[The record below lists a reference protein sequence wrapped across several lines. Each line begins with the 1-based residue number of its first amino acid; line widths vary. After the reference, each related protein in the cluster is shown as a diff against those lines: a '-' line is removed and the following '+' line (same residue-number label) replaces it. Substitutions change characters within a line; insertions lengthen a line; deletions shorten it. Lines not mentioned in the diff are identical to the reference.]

1 MTTKIDY
8 YFAGSSPF
16 TYLGHRA
23 ICDVAHRHG
32 VHLNFKPVN
41 PMGVWEK
48 SGSVPLPQRSKL
60 RQRYRFVELQRIAV
74 HRNLQINLRPA
85 HFPVDPTLA
94 DCCAIVIQQA
104 GNNPAD
110 YMERVFSSVW
120 SQELDISDLNV
131 VGGLLTDCGFDADTV
146 IVEAQS
152 SSIRQKRTRYTQEA
166 ANADAVGVPA
176 FVLNGE
182 VFWGQDRIEF
192 IDHAL
197 TTGRAPFHAPE

>member
-1 MTTKIDY
+1 
-8 YFAGSSPF
+8 
-16 TYLGHRA
+16 
-23 ICDVAHRHG
+23 AHRHG

-41 PMGVWEK
+41 PKGVWEK

-60 RQRYRFVELQRIAV
+60 RQRYRFVELQRIAAL
-74 HRNLQINLRPA
+74 RNLQINLQPA

-110 YMERVFSSVW
+110 YMERVFGGVW
-120 SQELDISDLNV
+120 TQELDISDLNV

-152 SSIRQKRTRYTQEA
+152 SSIRQKRTRYTLEA

-197 TTGRAPFHAPE
+197 TTGRAPFQAPA